1 MGYYCYF
8 RLEIIDK
15 NNNAIIKGEQKH
27 AIVRE
32 IYADTEMDP
41 HGFSQDA
48 INLDGESHN
57 EAKWYDFH
65 SHMTKISKNHPNL
78 VFILGM
84 EACAPDS
91 EEEEGE
97 AFFAFQNGDARNI
110 YEPSFMQKA
119 SLFSSLDEVKEAAL
133 VMNLGEYTDIVFKLP
148 HEKTLDLIYDQLKAS
163 SFAEQTDKTLTIMS
177 FGGSGSSVTVRIQPE
192 QEQDFW
198 QEAERVLVQ

>member
-8 RLEIIDK
+8 RLEVIDK
-15 NNNAIIKGEQKH
+15 NNDAIIKGEHKH

-41 HGFSQDA
+41 HGFSKDA
-48 INLDGESHN
+48 INLDGECN
-57 EAKWYDFH
+57 GEAKWYDFQ

-84 EACAPDS
+84 EACAPGS
-91 EEEEGE
+91 KEEEGE
-97 AFFAFQNGDARNI
+97 SFYAFQNGDVRNI
-110 YEPSFMQKA
+110 YEPSFMQSA

-133 VMNLGEYTDIVFKLP
+133 VMNLGEYTDIVFKLSN
-148 HEKTLDLIYDQLKAS
+148 EKTLDLIYDQLKTS

-177 FGGSGSSVTVRIQPE
+177 FGGSGSSVTVRIEPD
-192 QEQDFW
+192 QEHKFW
-198 QEAERVLVQ
+198 QEAEQVLVQ